1 MHYRGLMTTSTTA
14 TLRVP
19 GARLHYRVRGR
30 GPVLLIIMG
39 GSGDAEAANG
49 LTGHLSEH
57 YRVMTYDRR
66 GLSRSTI
73 GDPGAPMSI
82 QRHSDDAHRLLAE
95 VTDEP
100 AFVLGTSLGA
110 LIGLDLVG
118 GHPEQVRLL
127 VAHEAPIPALLPD
140 AQRADAERVQRII
153 ESGTRG
159 PEWAELMRTIS
170 VDHSD
175 LEPGVEIPAP
185 TAQTMANAA
194 FFREHD
200 APAAHRYHLMID
212 TLTAAASRIIAA
224 GGEKSRDAFPH
235 LSTRALADRL
245 GIEFAEFPGDHAA
258 FATRPKAF
266 AARLAEILGR

>member
-1 MHYRGLMTTSTTA
+1 
-14 TLRVP
+14 
-19 GARLHYRVRGR
+19 
-30 GPVLLIIMG
+30 
-39 GSGDAEAANG
+39 
-49 LTGHLSEH
+49 
-57 YRVMTYDRR
+57 
-66 GLSRSTI
+66 
-73 GDPGAPMSI
+73 
-82 QRHSDDAHRLLAE
+82 
-95 VTDEP
+95 
-100 AFVLGTSLGA
+100 

-140 AQRADAERVQRII
+140 VQRVEAERIQRVI
-153 ESGTRG
+153 ESGARG
-159 PEWAELMRTIS
+159 PEWTEVMRKIA

-200 APAAHRYHLMID
+200 APAAHRYRLMTD
-212 TLTAAASRIIAA
+212 TLRAFASRIIAA
-224 GGEKSRDAFPH
+224 GGEKSRDAFPY
-235 LSTRALADRL
+235 LSTRALADQL

-266 AARLAEILGR
+266 AAKLAGILGR